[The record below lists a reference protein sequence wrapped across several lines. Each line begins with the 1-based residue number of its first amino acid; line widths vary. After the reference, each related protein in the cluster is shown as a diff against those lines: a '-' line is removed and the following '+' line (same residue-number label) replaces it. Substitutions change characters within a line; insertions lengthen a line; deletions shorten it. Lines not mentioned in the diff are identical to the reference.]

1 MPTLSPPLHTLP
13 QVLRNFISNALK
25 FTPENG
31 RVMVRCCF
39 VPNDDEHDDHAR
51 VNAPAAGAPRKG
63 LETGFSHCVR
73 QVIFGRARSSPI
85 KAAGGASHEHGSD
98 VSERKPMFGG
108 LGRMPS
114 FRPKKRPRPGPAGC
128 PPGAHARSKDADQSS
143 LRSLASAMLP
153 PGTLKGFLRI
163 RYVRLPDVVD
173 HCLPL
178 TSRPHTRT
186 LGAA

>member
-1 MPTLSPPLHTLP
+1 VT
-13 QVLRNFISNALK
+13 
-25 FTPENG
+25 
-31 RVMVRCCF
+31 VRCCF
-39 VPNDDEHDDHAR
+39 VPNDDHDDDDHAR

-63 LETGFSHCVR
+63 LVTGFSHSVR
-73 QVIFGRARSSPI
+73 QVIFGRARSSSI
-85 KAAGGASHEHGSD
+85 KAGGASHEHGSD
-98 VSERKPMFGG
+98 VSEKKPLFGG

-114 FRPKKRPRPGPAGC
+114 FRPSTRPKKRARPGPAGR

-163 RYVRLPDVVD
+163 RYVRLPDVVG